1 MGGPCIASRHAC
13 RHAGPISLRRALALH
28 ADVLAPAHRETLEAL
43 AAFAGDAPEA
53 ARLRHLASPEGKA
66 EYQAWVAAPSRSV
79 LEVMQAFASAR
90 PTLGARL
97 GRGPQHGP
105 GDPIPQSIG

>member
-1 MGGPCIASRHAC
+1 MQRIELSHLPDNP
-13 RHAGPISLRRALALH
+13 AGPISLRRALALH

-43 AAFAGDAPEA
+43 AAFAGNASEA

-79 LEVMQAFASAR
+79 LEVLQAFPSTR
-90 PTLGARL
+90 PTLGA
-97 GRGPQHGP
+97 P
-105 GDPIPQSIG
+105 